1 MKKITVI
8 ALLLAAAL
16 GAQARNGSGKPA
28 YKDAGR
34 PVEERVSDLLSRMTL
49 EEKVMQLNQYT
60 LGRNDNANNVADPVD
75 KIPAEIGS
83 LIYFDT
89 SPELRNRLQK
99 KAIEQSRLGIPVL
112 FGYDVIH
119 GFRTTYPI
127 SLAQACSWN
136 PALVKQAAEVAAQEA
151 RMSGV
156 EWTFSP
162 MIDVARDGR
171 WGRVSEGYG
180 EDPYANAVYGVA
192 AVEGYQGDNLADS
205 RRVAACLKH
214 FVGYGAS
221 EAGRDYVYT
230 EISRQTLWDTYIPP
244 YQAGI
249 EAGAATVMSCFNDIS
264 GTPGTA
270 NPYILTEVLKER
282 WAHDGFVVSDWAAI
296 EQLRSQGVAADRKEA
311 AEKAFN
317 AGVEMDMMNRCYDA
331 HLAALVRE
339 GKVSQEKLDEA
350 VRRVL
355 RLKFRL
361 GLFER
366 PYTPE
371 SEETDRFL
379 LPASLA
385 VAERL
390 AEESMVL
397 LKNEGGVL
405 PIDLGRAKTIA
416 VVGENAI
423 KMMTVGGGSSSLKV
437 RHEYTPLEGIR
448 AAAAGKA
455 EVIYERGYVGDV
467 TGDYN
472 GVKTGQDL
480 SESRSE
486 AQLIADAAA
495 AARKAD
501 AVIFVGGLNKSNHQ
515 DCEGDDRL
523 QYGLP
528 YAQDKVIGA
537 LAEANPNLAV
547 VIVSGNAV
555 AMPWIDRVPAVL
567 EAWFSGSEAGNA
579 LADVVF
585 GAVNPSGKLPFTFP
599 VRLEDNG
606 AHALGEYPGADKVK
620 YNESIFVGYRWHDKE
635 QLKPLFAFGHGLSY
649 TAFAVGNVKADRTTL
664 APNGS
669 IRISADVTNT
679 GDRAGAEV
687 VQLYIGDEQSSL
699 PRPVKELK
707 GFQKVSL
714 NPGQTRTVT
723 FEITPGMLQYYD
735 DAKGAWV
742 AEPGAFTAYVGAAS
756 DDIRGTVEFELK

>member
-28 YKDAGR
+28 YKDASR

-230 EISRQTLWDTYIPP
+230 EISRQTLWDTYMPP

-311 AEKAFN
+311 AEKAKIELGEEK
-317 AGVEMDMMNRCYDA
+317 AAIVEVQMLMLDDLDYLEGVAAAIEGGAAAAD
-331 HLAALVRE
+331 AALDTGEEFAAVFAAMDDEYMNARSADIRDMSHRIYDILCGNTGFQLPD
-339 GKVSQEKLDEA
+339 GK
-350 VRRVL
+350 
-355 RLKFRL
+355 
-361 GLFER
+361 
-366 PYTPE
+366 
-371 SEETDRFL
+371 FL
-379 LPASLA
+379 LIAEDLA
-385 VAERL
+385 PSETIQLPRER
-390 AEESMVL
+390 
-397 LKNEGGVL
+397 
-405 PIDLGRAKTIA
+405 ILGFVTQQ
-416 VVGENAI
+416 
-423 KMMTVGGGSSSLKV
+423 GSSSSHTAILARTLNIPSLVQSDISLEDAESCTILAVDGFTGNWYIDPDDETMAVLKAKQAEAAADRAALEAYRGKESITKSGKKIILAANIGSPEDAEAALAADCEGV
-437 RHEYTPLEGIR
+437 GLMRSEFLYLGRDALPSEDELFEAAKVLQVPYDLILYVHNNGRLPVVNFAAGGVATPADAALMMQLGAEGVFVGSGIFKSGNPAKR
-448 AAAAGKA
+448 AAAIVKA
-455 EVIYERGYVGDV
+455 VTNYTDAKMIAELSADLGEAMVGINEQEIELLMAERG
-467 TGDYN
+467 
-472 GVKTGQDL
+472 K
-480 SESRSE
+480 
-486 AQLIADAAA
+486 
-495 AARKAD
+495 
-501 AVIFVGGLNKSNHQ
+501 
-515 DCEGDDRL
+515 
-523 QYGLP
+523 
-528 YAQDKVIGA
+528 
-537 LAEANPNLAV
+537 
-547 VIVSGNAV
+547 
-555 AMPWIDRVPAVL
+555 
-567 EAWFSGSEAGNA
+567 
-579 LADVVF
+579 
-585 GAVNPSGKLPFTFP
+585 
-599 VRLEDNG
+599 
-606 AHALGEYPGADKVK
+606 
-620 YNESIFVGYRWHDKE
+620 
-635 QLKPLFAFGHGLSY
+635 
-649 TAFAVGNVKADRTTL
+649 
-664 APNGS
+664 
-669 IRISADVTNT
+669 
-679 GDRAGAEV
+679 
-687 VQLYIGDEQSSL
+687 
-699 PRPVKELK
+699 
-707 GFQKVSL
+707 
-714 NPGQTRTVT
+714 
-723 FEITPGMLQYYD
+723 
-735 DAKGAWV
+735 
-742 AEPGAFTAYVGAAS
+742 
-756 DDIRGTVEFELK
+756 